1 MTGYFD
7 ELAVRLRERGVPEET
22 VRATVAD
29 LTAYLAETDADPEE
43 EFGPAAEFA
52 EQLGV
57 GSVEE
62 SAAGEDTWRWT
73 ADVFADERRLN
84 EFGDQGWEV
93 DRVDALGWFI
103 SHRDPR
109 EPQRWEYRREVV
121 TRKGRQALV
130 ERLAPDGWE
139 PCGTWAFYE
148 YFKRPKAA
156 SLGPDAEIDA
166 LPSAPA
172 KGVFFSRRF
181 YALIVVMLAGLVGA
195 LALLPSASGTVE
207 GFVVGLLIGAA
218 GGALAALVALWFSAR
233 RHEKSRR
240 HEEPRGRS

>member
-22 VRATVAD
+22 ARATVAD

-57 GSVEE
+57 APVTE
-62 SAAGEDTWRWT
+62 AAAEEDTWRWT
-73 ADVFADERRLN
+73 ADIFVDERRLN

-93 DRVDALGWFI
+93 DRVDAVGWFI
-103 SHRDPR
+103 SHRDQR

-139 PCGTWAFYE
+139 PCGTWVFYE

-156 SLGPDAEIDA
+156 SLGPGAEIDSP
-166 LPSAPA
+166 PSAPA
-172 KGVFFSRRF
+172 KGVFFSKRF
-181 YALIVVMLAGLVGA
+181 YLLMVVLLVGLVFA
-195 LALLPSASGTVE
+195 LALLPSASGAGE

-218 GGALAALVALWFSAR
+218 GGALAGLGALWFAAR
-233 RHEKSRR
+233 RHDRSR
-240 HEEPRGRS
+240 

>member
-7 ELAVRLRERGVPEET
+7 ELAVRLRERGVPEDT

-29 LTAYLAETDADPEE
+29 LTAYLSETSGDPEE

-57 GSVEE
+57 TPVAEPVAE
-62 SAAGEDTWRWT
+62 EDTWRWT
-73 ADVFADERRLN
+73 ADIFVDERRLN

-93 DRVDALGWFI
+93 DRVDAVGWFI
-103 SHRDPR
+103 SHRDLR

-139 PCGTWAFYE
+139 PCGTWVFYE

-156 SLGPDAEIDA
+156 SLGPEAGIDSP
-166 LPSAPA
+166 PSAPV
-172 KGVFFSRRF
+172 KGVFFSKRF
-181 YALIVVMLAGLVGA
+181 YLLMVVMLAGLIFA
-195 LALLPSASGTVE
+195 LALLPSASGAGE

-218 GGALAALVALWFSAR
+218 GGALAGLGALWFAAR
-233 RHEKSRR
+233 RHNRSR
-240 HEEPRGRS
+240 